1 MTFPNEADHRR
12 VKYLMDHDEK
22 LSELVG
28 LFLWAN
34 SRLMAYSAH
43 KYGEELG
50 DQICCCAAV
59 QTAYVLEDLGYKTSE
74 DLGYDFGEG
83 EE

>member
-1 MTFPNEADHRR
+1 MTTPRFPNEADHRR

-50 DQICCCAAV
+50 DQICGCAAV
-59 QTAYVLEDLGYKTSE
+59 QTAYVLEDLGYTQS
-74 DLGYDFGEG
+74 DEG

>member
-1 MTFPNEADHRR
+1 MTTPRFPNEADHRR

-28 LFLWAN
+28 LLLWAN
-34 SRLMAYSAH
+34 SKLMLYSAA

-50 DQICCCAAV
+50 DQICGCAAV
-59 QTAYVLEDLGYKTSE
+59 QTAYVLEDLGYTQS
-74 DLGYDFGEG
+74 DEG

>member
-1 MTFPNEADHRR
+1 MTTPRFHRSDHRR

-50 DQICCCAAV
+50 DQICGCAAV
-59 QTAYVLEDLGYKTSE
+59 QTAWVLEDLGYGESA
-74 DLGYDFGEG
+74 EG